1 MQRIEDVILF
11 QIDWTSKVSKQYSQS
26 EFDRL
31 CLGITVEQWII
42 LKIVSESTAVSQRE
56 LANKSH
62 RDPASITRTL
72 DILEKKGLLI
82 REAIP
87 DNRRAY
93 NIGLT
98 KKGEKFIKNN
108 MELINIH
115 RANSIKGLSK
125 EEIGTLSE
133 ILGKIRK
140 NMS

>member
-1 MQRIEDVILF
+1 MKRIEDVILF
-11 QIDWTSKVSKQYSQS
+11 QIDWTSKISKQYSQS
-26 EFDRL
+26 EFDRSG
-31 CLGITVEQWII
+31 LGITVEQWII
-42 LKIVSESTAVSQRE
+42 LKIVSESSEISQRE

-82 REAIP
+82 RQSIP
-87 DNRRAY
+87 DNRRTY

-98 KKGEKFIKNN
+98 KEGEKFITNN
-108 MELINIH
+108 MELINTH
-115 RANSIKGLSK
+115 RANSIKGLSE
-125 EEIGTLSE
+125 EEIGALSE

>member
-31 CLGITVEQWII
+31 GLGITVEQWII
-42 LKIVSESTAVSQRE
+42 LKIVSETATISQRE

-82 REAIP
+82 RQAIP
-87 DNRRAY
+87 DNRRTY
-93 NIGLT
+93 NIDLT
-98 KKGEKFIKNN
+98 KEGEKFIKAN
-108 MELINIH
+108 MELINTH

-125 EEIGTLSE
+125 KEIGSLSE
-133 ILGKIRK
+133 ILKKIRK